1 MSLAR
6 EDMLREL
13 ELLPVWRLRAPIEA
27 ASVPDT
33 LALAAVMLVVEPQ
46 PAQTADV
53 LPAAVVATM
62 VVAAPVIVEPVMV
75 EPVMAAP
82 VMAAPDM
89 AEPDVAL
96 APAEALMAP
105 PLATTEVA
113 PEDVVSQPLLDTP
126 WLVLCPQA
134 ADAAAQQL
142 LQNIVQALKLPPE
155 TVYVSEQA
163 LQASQVQSRFCIL
176 FGLQA
181 ANTFLGTSHDDMA
194 AIRGRLLT
202 HADISY
208 VVTHHTQAMLEN
220 PLLKKQVW
228 HDLCLLLSAQAL
240 SA

>member
-27 ASVPDT
+27 SGVPDT
-33 LALAAVMLVVEPQ
+33 LALAAVMPLAETQ
-46 PAQTADV
+46 PAQTAHV
-53 LPAAVVATM
+53 LPEAVVATM
-62 VVAAPVIVEPVMV
+62 VVAAPVIVEPVTV
-75 EPVMAAP
+75 EPVMN
-82 VMAAPDM
+82 
-89 AEPDVAL
+89 EPDVAL
-96 APAEALMAP
+96 APAVALTAP

-113 PEDVVSQPLLDTP
+113 PEEVVSQPLLTTP

-134 ADAAAQQL
+134 ADAAEQQL

-155 TVYVSEQA
+155 TVHVSEQA
-163 LQASQVQSRFCIL
+163 VQASQVQSRFCIL

-194 AIRGRLLT
+194 DIRGRLLT

-208 VVTHHTQAMLEN
+208 VVTHHPQAMLEN

>member
-1 MSLAR
+1 MSLVR

-27 ASVPDT
+27 SSLPDT
-33 LALAAVMLVVEPQ
+33 LAAVMPLAEPQ
-46 PAQTADV
+46 PAQAADV
-53 LPAAVVATM
+53 LPEAVVATM
-62 VVAAPVIVEPVMV
+62 VVTAPVIVEPVIVEPVMV
-75 EPVMAAP
+75 EPVM
-82 VMAAPDM
+82 V
-89 AEPDVAL
+89 EPDVAL
-96 APAEALMAP
+96 APAEALTAP

-113 PEDVVSQPLLDTP
+113 PEEVVSQPLLTTP
-126 WLVLCPQA
+126 WLVLCPQV
-134 ADAAAQQL
+134 ADAPTQQL

-208 VVTHHTQAMLEN
+208 VVTHHPLAMLEN

>member
-27 ASVPDT
+27 SSLPDT
-33 LALAAVMLVVEPQ
+33 LALAAVMPVAEPQ

-53 LPAAVVATM
+53 LPEAVVATM
-62 VVAAPVIVEPVMV
+62 VVAAPVIVEPVM
-75 EPVMAAP
+75 
-82 VMAAPDM
+82 AAPDM
-89 AEPDVAL
+89 AEPDIAL
-96 APAEALMAP
+96 APAEALTSP

-113 PEDVVSQPLLDTP
+113 SEEVVSQPLLDTP

-142 LQNIVQALKLPPE
+142 LQNQLLQNIVQALKLPPE
-155 TVYVSEQA
+155 TVHVSEQA
-163 LQASQVQSRFCIL
+163 LPASQVQSRFCIL

-208 VVTHHTQAMLEN
+208 VVTHHPQAMLEN